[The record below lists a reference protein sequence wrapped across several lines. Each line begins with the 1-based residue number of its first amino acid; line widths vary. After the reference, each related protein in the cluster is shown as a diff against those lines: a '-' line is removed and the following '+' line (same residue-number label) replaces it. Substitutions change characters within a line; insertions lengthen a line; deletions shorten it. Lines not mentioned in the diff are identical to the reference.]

1 MNNDV
6 FIQRKKVNQA
16 RAIIDYG
23 FSLD

>member
-1 MNNDV
+1 MSNNV
-6 FIQRKKVNQA
+6 FIQRKKENQA